1 MASIFSD
8 ISCYNPCV
16 SVCRDS
22 WFLLIYLALYTA
34 LQQLS
39 NLILS
44 KEKVKYI
51 IENYM
56 RKSTR
61 SILQELSDLGVSRN
75 TDLVV
80 ESRGANIIQS
90 AVNLIT
96 LIREHYD
103 VETAAELERRF
114 INSIRTGDSAKF
126 TRGIKKIIESKD
138 T

>member
-1 MASIFSD
+1 MKTLL
-8 ISCYNPCV
+8 V
-16 SVCRDS
+16 
-22 WFLLIYLALYTA
+22 FLLIYLALYTA

-51 IENYM
+51 IKNYM